1 MARSKEYNMKYNWID
16 DAIKNYNNLTEGEQA
31 HVDAALDSLD
41 DTTGDACVC
50 GKTECPDAYAHTTSG
65 Y

>member
-1 MARSKEYNMKYNWID
+1 MKYNWVD
-16 DAIKNYNNLTEGEQA
+16 QAIKNYKSLSETEQA

-41 DTTGDACVC
+41 DTGNVCIC
-50 GKTECPDAYAHTTSG
+50 GKQECPDAYAHTTSG